1 MAETRILLARSPHGF
16 LAQVG
21 DPDTLIQRAC
31 QWSAIRG
38 DLEFLVVP
46 GDSIRDAHWPADG

>member
-21 DPDTLIQRAC
+21 DPDTLI
-31 QWSAIRG
+31 
-38 DLEFLVVP
+38 P